1 MKTFYRVAQMRGIPV
16 RIHYTWIIA
25 VLIGG
30 WLVSARILAD
40 ALPALAGLGH
50 LALVAVILALSFA
63 SVLFHELAHY
73 AAARVFG
80 LRMRTI
86 TLYPFGGVPS
96 QLDQRAGSTKA
107 IWIAAAGPVA
117 SLALWGSLTLL
128 SAVGSLT
135 PQLRV
140 ALEVTAQVNLVLALV
155 NLLPGL
161 PLDGGRVVRAIAWQ
175 WTLGYPAASA
185 VARKAGQVIAYGLI
199 FFGAWLFLT
208 QEGGLI
214 ALLLVLL
221 GWMMREAG
229 SVNQQRELVDQMLT
243 TLIAADVVEPVE
255 TSVNPEA
262 TLRQVYTETLHGQN
276 ARRPIPVVA
285 DDRFLGM
292 LTMRAMLDVP
302 QGVWDTRTVG
312 DVMLP
317 AATLPQVAADTP
329 ISRVIPHYARAEDA
343 DGLALPVVKDGR
355 LIGRVDRKRMD
366 ALLDLEDALALY
378 GTRIDGDTL
387 ASPAGSTSLR
397 PESGA
402 V

>member
-25 VLIGG
+25 LLIGG
-30 WLVSARILAD
+30 WFVSARVLVD
-40 ALPALAGLGH
+40 ALPALSSLEH
-50 LALVAVILALSFA
+50 LVLVVVILALSFA
-63 SVLFHELAHY
+63 SVLLHELGHY

-117 SLALWGSLTLL
+117 SLVLWGGLTLL
-128 SAVGSLT
+128 SAVGGLT

-185 VARKAGQVIAYGLI
+185 AARKAGQVIAYGLI

-214 ALLLVLL
+214 ALLMVFL

-243 TLIAADVVEPVE
+243 KLTAADAVEPVE
-255 TSVNPEA
+255 TSVSPEA
-262 TLRQVYTETLHGQN
+262 TLRQVYTETLDGQS
-276 ARRPIPVVA
+276 ARSPIMVVA

-302 QGVWDTRTVG
+302 QGTWDTRTVD

-317 AATLPQVAADTP
+317 APALPQIAADTP
-329 ISRVIPHYARAEDA
+329 ISGVIPHYARVEDA
-343 DGLALPVVKDGR
+343 DGLALPVVEDGR
-355 LIGRVDRKRMD
+355 LLGLIDPRRMD
-366 ALLDLEDALALY
+366 ALLELEDALALY
-378 GTRIDGDTL
+378 GTRADADTL
-387 ASPAGSTSLR
+387 ASPAGTSLR